1 MEKIHLELNGQMLHS
16 YKLEF
21 VHPITGKK
29 LELTADIP
37 EYFEEILKSLRK

>member
-1 MEKIHLELNGQMLHS
+1 MLHS

-29 LELTADIP
+29 MELKAEIP
-37 EYFEEILKSLRK
+37 EYFEEVLKKLN